1 LAAGTHEAVHV
12 MRYDPQTASR
22 FEEMELPVWT
32 ESQELP
38 SVRRR
43 VSGHAQQHLA

>member
-22 FEEMELPVWT
+22 FEQMELPV
-32 ESQELP
+32 
-38 SVRRR
+38 
-43 VSGHAQQHLA
+43 